1 MRSSDT
7 CNINGSGSTRAL
19 DHQLLPM
26 LLMRKFREESVGCL
40 AVTESSK
47 LTTEMI
53 FRLGNYDTCRVL
65 YILQE
70 LEMEVAQT
78 SRTSHYGISYVAT
91 GVGGCYGGA

>member
-1 MRSSDT
+1 MSSSNT
-7 CNINGSGSTRAL
+7 HNVKGSGSTHAL
-19 DHQLLPM
+19 AHQLSPM
-26 LLMRKFREESVGCL
+26 LPTRDSRDKVERHL
-40 AVTESSK
+40 AMMESSR

-65 YILQE
+65 YILWE

-78 SRTSHYGISYVAT
+78 LRTSHYGISYAAT